1 MRTFRNFL
9 NEVSLLNEQ
18 PPPGGG
24 LPGMPPLGP
33 GGPPGGGLG
42 APAGLPPGGPP
53 LGGPP
58 GGGLPPP
65 MPGGGGPPPMGGPP
79 MGGPPSGG
87 APGAGGIMKLPE
99 LDVWKIL
106 SKLLNHQET
115 KKQ

>member
-24 LPGMPPLGP
+24 LPGMPP
-33 GGPPGGGLG
+33 PGGGLG
-42 APAGLPPGGPP
+42 SPAGLPPGGPP

-58 GGGLPPP
+58 MGGPGGGLPPP
-65 MPGGGGPPPMGGPP
+65 MPGGGGGGLPPMGGPP
-79 MGGPPSGG
+79 MGGPPGG
-87 APGAGGIMKLPE
+87 MPGAGGVVKLPE
-99 LDVWKIL
+99 LNVWKIL
-106 SKLLNHQET
+106 EKLLSGHDT